1 MPWHLARIS
10 RQPGRVTVTLPDAPS
25 IRLDAGTLE
34 QAMEM
39 GQQALDAHL
48 DAPHARASNYGSAHH
63 RRPPARSERCL
74 GAIGDGDR
82 HQRDSGPAGGII
94 GFL

>member
-1 MPWHLARIS
+1 M
-10 RQPGRVTVTLPDAPS
+10 TVTLPDAPS

-48 DAPHARASNYGSAHH
+48 DACRTLGLPITAPLTIEDLPRDLNAVWGLLETATVTSATLG
-63 RRPPARSERCL
+63 PPVA
-74 GAIGDGDR
+74 
-82 HQRDSGPAGGII
+82 
-94 GFL
+94 F